1 MRNFAFMKPLI
12 IGITGGSGS
21 GKTTFIRQVK
31 ASFKRSEICIISQDD
46 YYFPREEQK
55 KDRQGVINFDLPS
68 SIDKKAF
75 NRDLKKLINGE
86 CLRRKEYVFNNPEA
100 EAKEITLQPAP
111 VIIVEGLFVFHFKKI
126 FKKLDLKVYLHAK
139 DNLKVIRRIK
149 RDRVERNYP
158 IEDVLY
164 RYEHHV
170 MPAFE
175 RYIQPYIEHAD
186 LVVHNNSAF
195 EKGLQM
201 LNGFLK
207 DYLYSVSHQKD
218 RYQFFEEE

>member
-1 MRNFAFMKPLI
+1 MKPLI

-31 ASFKRSEICIISQDD
+31 ASFKKSEICIISQDD
-46 YYFPREEQK
+46 YYFPREAQK
-55 KDRQGVINFDLPS
+55 KDKKGIINFDLPS
-68 SIDKKAF
+68 SIDKKSF
-75 NRDLKKLINGE
+75 NRDLKQLIRGE
-86 CLRRKEYVFNNPEA
+86 SLTRKEYVFNNPKA
-100 EAKEITLQPAP
+100 AAKKITLQPAP
-111 VIIVEGLFVFHFKKI
+111 IIIVEGLFVFHFKKI

-149 RDRVERNYP
+149 RDQVERNYP

-164 RYEHHV
+164 RYEYHV

-175 RYIQPYIEHAD
+175 QYIQPYIQHAD
-186 LVVHNNSAF
+186 LVVHNNNAF
-195 EKGLQM
+195 EKGLQV

-207 DYLYSVSHQKD
+207 DYLYTIRTNKD
-218 RYQFFEEE
+218 GYQFFEEE

>member
-1 MRNFAFMKPLI
+1 MKPLI

-31 ASFKRSEICIISQDD
+31 ASFKKSEICIISQDD
-46 YYFPREEQK
+46 YYFPREAQK
-55 KDRQGVINFDLPS
+55 KDKKGIINFDLPS
-68 SIDKKAF
+68 SIDKKSF
-75 NRDLKKLINGE
+75 NRDLKKLIKGE
-86 CLRRKEYVFNNPEA
+86 SLSRKEYVFNNPKA
-100 EAKEITLQPAP
+100 AAKIITLAPAP
-111 VIIVEGLFVFHFKKI
+111 IIIVEGLFVFHFKKI

-164 RYEHHV
+164 RYEYHV

-175 RYIQPYIEHAD
+175 QYIQPYIQHAD
-186 LVVHNNSAF
+186 LVVHNNNAF
-195 EKGLQM
+195 EKGLQV

-207 DYLYSVSHQKD
+207 DYLYSIRTNKED
-218 RYQFFEEE
+218 YQFFEEE

>member
-1 MRNFAFMKPLI
+1 M
-12 IGITGGSGS
+12 
-21 GKTTFIRQVK
+21 
-31 ASFKRSEICIISQDD
+31 E
-46 YYFPREEQK
+46 
-55 KDRQGVINFDLPS
+55 
-68 SIDKKAF
+68 
-75 NRDLKKLINGE
+75 
-86 CLRRKEYVFNNPEA
+86 
-100 EAKEITLQPAP
+100 PAP
-111 VIIVEGLFVFHFKKI
+111 IIIVEGLFVFHFKKI

-175 RYIQPYIEHAD
+175 RYIQPYIQHAD
-186 LVVHNNSAF
+186 LVVHNNNAF
-195 EKGLQM
+195 EKGLQV

-207 DYLYSVSHQKD
+207 DYLYSIRTNKD
-218 RYQFFEEE
+218 NYQFFEEEE